1 MLRNLKNFNPS
12 EIEEKV
18 LQLWKEKNIFQKTL
32 KPSKGKKV
40 LSAGKQRKIFKFWE
54 GPPTANGRPG
64 IHHVL
69 ARSFKDVVLRFK
81 TMQGFIVPRKGGWD
95 THGLP
100 VEIQVEKQLGFK
112 NKKDIENYGIAK
124 FNQKCKESVWLYQ
137 SEWEKLTERMGFWLD
152 LKNAYITYH
161 KSYMESLWYIIKQAW
176 DKKLMYQGHKVVP
189 WCVRCGTA
197 LSSHELAQGY
207 KEVTD
212 TSVYIKFRLLPKQKI
227 ALHQAQDKVK
237 DFVTDDKTY
246 ILSWT
251 TTPWTLPGNVALAVG
266 EKINYGIYKQKN
278 GEKFI
283 IASDLIGTLKN
294 YDFSEKSLEITGE
307 KLVGLEYEPLFKIKK
322 LKNEKTYKIYPANFV
337 TTTDGTGVVH
347 TAVMYGADD
356 YELGKK
362 IKLPEIHT
370 VNEQGLFTEDI
381 PDFAGLYVKSKE
393 TENKIF
399 DYLKEKNFLLETLDY
414 THEYPFCW
422 RCGTPLIY
430 YARSSWFV
438 KMPELKKEMID
449 SNKKTNWVPSHIK
462 DGRFGEWLED
472 VKDWNFSRERYW
484 GTPLPIWKCESCGE
498 FKAVGS
504 FFELSKFIPS
514 GTNNYILVRH
524 GEALQN
530 VKNIINGS
538 PKNKDEFP
546 LTANGKTQAKI
557 VGQKLL
563 KLKDKID
570 LIVAS
575 DFKRTKETAQ
585 IINKQLKIKEIIYDK
600 RLREVYTGDF
610 DGGDVKNYH
619 QYFSSLEEKF
629 MKSTPNG
636 ESLRDLALRQYN
648 FVKAFEKKYKNKT
661 ILVVGHEYPLWML
674 ETVLSGWSQE
684 ESVKIKESRGSDFI
698 AYADFDKASYLPAS
712 RDECGICDYHKP
724 YVDEITFSCDKCG
737 GTMKRVKEVA
747 DVWFDSGSMPF
758 AQDHFPFVEDKK
770 SNDFQINK
778 NEIKNP
784 EKFITYP
791 ADYICEAVDQTR
803 GWFYTLLAVSTLLGY
818 KTPFKNVVCLG
829 HINDKYGQK
838 MSKSKGNIVDPWTV
852 INKYGIDA
860 IRWYFYTVN
869 APGDSKNFDEIEVS
883 KVLRRLMLTIYNSFS
898 FLNLYG
904 KNKCKIDLPPKS
916 TDVLD
921 KWIILRTQECADVV
935 GKKMEEYNF
944 LEAGQTIESYVDDL
958 SRWYIRRS
966 RRRFQK
972 VQDKKDWEQASST
985 LAYSLLELSKIM
997 APFTP
1002 FFSEALYQS
1011 LVSLE
1016 SFSAKESVH
1025 LESWP
1030 LGTNRTSLDKDLIEE
1045 MSHIRNLASLVLA
1058 KRAEVGIKVR
1068 QPLAKLEI
1076 KNHKSKSADFLKLL
1090 DVLRDEINVKKVE
1103 INDKIENDFELDI
1116 VITPEL
1122 KTEGLIRE
1130 LVRTIQDLRQ
1140 SGGCVPKDKIEVW
1153 ISGDKNIE
1161 AMVFENQSSI
1171 AKDVGAK
1178 KVSIGKIDKFSAEIE
1193 TKIDSSPV
1201 KIKIKKL

>member
-1 MLRNLKNFNPS
+1 MLRNLKNFNPP

-18 LQLWKEKNIFQKTL
+18 LQFWKEKNIFQKTL
-32 KPSKGKKV
+32 KAKKGKKN
-40 LSAGKQRKIFKFWE
+40 LSANKQEKVFKFWE

-112 NKKDIENYGIAK
+112 NKKDIEDYGIAK

-161 KSYMESLWYIIKQAW
+161 KNYMESLWYIIKQAW

-189 WCVRCGTA
+189 WCTRCGTA

-207 KEVTD
+207 KETTD
-212 TSVYIKFRLLPKQKI
+212 TSVYIKFKLLKGQKI
-227 ALHQAQDKVK
+227 TLRQAQNKIQYFEV
-237 DFVTDDKTY
+237 DDKTY

-266 EKINYGIYKQKN
+266 EKIKYGIYRQKN
-278 GEKFI
+278 NEKFI
-283 IASDLIGTLKN
+283 IALDLIDTLKD
-294 YDFSEKSLEITGE
+294 YDFSEKISEVSG
-307 KLVGLEYEPLFKIKK
+307 KDLVGFEYEPLFKIKK
-322 LKNEKTYKIYPANFV
+322 LKNEKTYKIYPASFV

-356 YELGKK
+356 YELGKEVG
-362 IKLPEIHT
+362 LPNIHT
-370 VNEQGLFTEDI
+370 VNEQGLFIDEVVGLS
-381 PDFAGLYVKSKE
+381 GLYVKSKE
-393 TENKIF
+393 TEDKILK
-399 DYLKEKNFLLETLDY
+399 YLEEKNYLLGKLDY

-438 KMPELKKEMID
+438 KMPELKKEMIE
-449 SNKKTNWVPSHIK
+449 SNEKTNWVPSHIK
-462 DGRFGEWLED
+462 NGRFGEWLED

-504 FFELSKFIPS
+504 FSELSQFLPS
-514 GTNNYILVRH
+514 GTNNYVLVRH

-530 VKNIINGS
+530 IENIINGN

-546 LTANGKTQAKI
+546 LTSKGKSQAKL
-557 VGQKLL
+557 VAQKLS
-563 KLKDKID
+563 KLKNKID

-575 DFKRTKETAQ
+575 DFLRTKETAE
-585 IINKQLKIKEIIYDK
+585 IIAKKLKIKEIVYDK

-610 DGGDVKNYH
+610 DGSDVKNYH
-619 QYFSSLEEKF
+619 EYFSSLEEKF
-629 MKSTPNG
+629 MKPTPNG
-636 ESLRDLALRQYN
+636 ESLRDLALRQYE
-648 FVKAFEKKYKNKT
+648 FVKAFEKKYKDKT

-684 ESVKIKESRGSDFI
+684 ESVKVKESRGSDFI
-698 AYADFDKASYLPAS
+698 TYAGFDVASYLPAS

-737 GTMKRVKEVA
+737 KTMRRVKEVA

-758 AQDHFPFVEDKK
+758 AQDHFPFIKDKK
-770 SNDFQINK
+770 TNYFQADK

-784 EKFITYP
+784 SKFITYP

-803 GWFYTLLAVSTLLGY
+803 GWFYTLLAVSTVLGY
-818 KTPFKNVVCLG
+818 KTPFKSVVCLG

-838 MSKSKGNIVDPWTV
+838 MSKSKGNIVDPWAV

-869 APGDSKNFDEIEVS
+869 APGDSKNFDEVEIS
-883 KVLRRLMLTIYNSFS
+883 KVLRRLMLTVYNSFA

-904 KNKCKIDLPPKS
+904 KNKCKIDSAPNS
-916 TDVLD
+916 NNVLD
-921 KWIILRTQECADVV
+921 KWIILKTQECADAV

-944 LEAGQTIESYVDDL
+944 LESGQIIESYVDDL

-966 RRRFQK
+966 RKRFQK
-972 VQDKKDWEQASST
+972 VQDKKDWEQASAI

-1002 FFSEALYQS
+1002 FFSEAIYQS
-1011 LVSLE
+1011 LASLE

-1030 LGTNRTSLDKDLIEE
+1030 EKINKTSTNQNLIDE
-1045 MSHIRNLASLVLA
+1045 MSNIRNLASAVLA

-1068 QPLAKLEI
+1068 QPLNKLEI
-1076 KNHKSKSADFLKLL
+1076 KNYKSKNEDSLKLL
-1090 DVLRDEINVKKVE
+1090 DVLKDEINVKKVE
-1103 INDKIENDFELDI
+1103 INDKIENDFLLDT

-1122 KTEGLIRE
+1122 KTEGVIRE
-1130 LVRTIQDLRQ
+1130 LVRAIQDLRQ
-1140 SGGCVPKDKIEVW
+1140 DAGCVPKDKIEVW

-1161 AMVFENQSSI
+1161 AMVNENQLSI

-1178 KVSIGKIDKFSAEIE
+1178 KISIGRTDKFSAEIE

-1201 KIKIKKL
+1201 KIKIKKI